1 MRRRVILRGA
11 LGFFLLAGI
20 LLLGAGAA
28 RALFD
33 SGIFLTADDPMEK
46 AQFGRSVAVDG
57 NTAVVGAPEGDNE
70 TDPFAPGAAYVFKRV
85 GKTYVQEARLEA
97 PDPELG
103 AEFGRAVAI
112 KGNVIV
118 VGARFASSGAVA
130 RAGAAYV
137 FRKIGWKWVY
147 EQKLTSADS
156 SPEDNFGRAVALED
170 NLLVVTARKEDA
182 SSPDVG
188 AAYVFHR
195 KGRTWKQEAK
205 LTSSDP
211 NPAALFGQSAAVQGN
226 LIVIGARDADTP
238 AAKGA
243 GALYLFAWVPWIPSK
258 WVEFDKLYA
267 SDGKSGDQFAFNIT
281 VYGNIIAS
289 GARRADL
296 TDPDRKDSGA
306 VYLFGLYGWEWKEIQ
321 KLTASDARAGDEF
334 GHSVA
339 MSDNIIAV
347 GARRAD
353 IDGNT
358 DQGAVYIF
366 RRLDDHGH
374 FGKHKIAEWE
384 EEAKIT
390 AFNGAAGDEFGH
402 SLAADDHT
410 IVVGATG
417 VDFMEADQGA
427 GYVYRLWK

>member
-20 LLLGAGAA
+20 LLLSAGAA

-33 SGIFLTADDPMEK
+33 SGIFLTAHDPIEE

-57 NTAVVGAPEGDNE
+57 NTVVVGAPEGDNE
-70 TDPFAPGAAYVFKRV
+70 TPPFAPGAAYVFRRI
-85 GKTYVQEARLEA
+85 GKTYFLEAKLEA
-97 PDPELG
+97 PDPQLG

-112 KGNVIV
+112 KENVIV
-118 VGARFASSGAVA
+118 VGARFASSGEVP

-137 FRKIGWKWVY
+137 FRKIGWKWVF
-147 EQKLTSADS
+147 EQKITSSDS
-156 SPEDNFGRAVALED
+156 SAEDNFGRAVALD
-170 NLLVVTARKEDA
+170 DDLLVVTARKEDI

-205 LTSSDP
+205 LTASDP

-238 AAKGA
+238 VAKGT
-243 GALYLFAWVPWIPSK
+243 GALYLFGWIHGK

-267 SDGKSGDQFAFNIT
+267 SDGKSGDQFAFNIA
-281 VYGNIIAS
+281 VSGNIIAA

-296 TDPDRKDSGA
+296 TSPNRSNAGA
-306 VYLFGLYGWEWKEIQ
+306 AYLFGFTGREWKEIQ
-321 KLTASDARAGDEF
+321 KLTASDAKAGDEF

-339 MSDNIIAV
+339 MSGDGDFIAV

-366 RRLDDHGH
+366 RRSDDHGH
-374 FGKHKIAEWE
+374 LWKHRIAEWE
-384 EEAKIT
+384 EKGRIT

-402 SLAADDHT
+402 SLAADDNI

-417 VDFMEADQGA
+417 VDLLEKDQGA
-427 GYVYRLWK
+427 AYVYRLSR